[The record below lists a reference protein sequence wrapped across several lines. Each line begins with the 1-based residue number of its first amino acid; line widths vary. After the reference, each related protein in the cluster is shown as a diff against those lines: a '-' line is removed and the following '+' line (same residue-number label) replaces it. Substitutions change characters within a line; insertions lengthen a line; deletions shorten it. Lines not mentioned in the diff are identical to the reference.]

1 MASTVLF
8 VSIGDPEAQA
18 PSSSK
23 EKKTVMITVAAPSS
37 RKKATKKQVKTKE
50 GTKKEVKTKE
60 GTKKEVKTKDGTKK
74 EVTTKEVTKKKDE
87 TKEGIKKRPSAAE
100 VLSLAMAS
108 NKETLSGDPEAE
120 APSSSKEKKTVMKR
134 PVAAP
139 SSRKKATKEQV
150 KTNEGTKKEVKTK
163 EGTKKEVKTKDG
175 TKKEVTTKEVT
186 KKKDEIMEGIISWQ
200 MGKKRAAARQRM
212 CGSPL
217 SPLRSSSEDPP
228 PLDAADVD

>member
-108 NKETLSGDPEAE
+108 NKDTLSGDPEAE

-139 SSRKKATKEQV
+139 SSRKKATKKQ
-150 KTNEGTKKEVKTK
+150 VKTK

-212 CGSPL
+212 RGSPL